1 MEYQNEFKN
10 SKFES
15 FYQFIKNDGLV
26 PKKSERL
33 HKKKIYS
40 NLMNNQSMT
49 LENFEDFLIWDKKE
63 SIRSLIGEVINF
75 EGISSIVN
83 DISFIDDEHF
93 KVHMKERIIRIQIKD
108 FEDFVKLTQKVCM

>member
-1 MEYQNEFKN
+1 MKYTNEFKH
-10 SKFES
+10 SKFKF

-40 NLMNNQSMT
+40 NLMNNQKMT

-63 SIRSLIGEVINF
+63 SIRSLIGEEITY
-75 EGISSIVN
+75 EGISSVVN

-93 KVHMKERIIRIQIKD
+93 KVHMKEKNVLIQIKD
-108 FEDFVKLTQKVCM
+108 FEDFVELTSSI